1 VIPVAYYMQ
10 STYIFEHKFQEISQL
25 IQLSVT
31 PTGMFHI
38 RKKISKYLLMVVI
51 ESFQMDS

>member
-1 VIPVAYYMQ
+1 MQ
-10 STYIFEHKFQEISQL
+10 STYIFEHVFQEISKL

-31 PTGMFHI
+31 LTEILHI
-38 RKKISKYLLMVVI
+38 RKKIFKYLLMVVI